1 MREKKYLLVQKARR
15 SHGGKV
21 VRLHKLLFLGV
32 SMVLF
37 QGCYT
42 QMVVER
48 KVVVVQEKQD
58 ADTVVIVEED
68 HSLVYEYRYWFNNH
82 RYYDFNR
89 YAMYPA
95 YNNVGLFID
104 ISWYDPFYDPWYAYG
119 PYPIYNPW
127 TPYLPYNGYGYW
139 AGGYSYPYYNSR
151 YYHSG
156 WWAWYG
162 ENGYSEPQP
171 PKKPR
176 DWKRRE
182 AENLVGGIQ
191 RGNTSNSSDILFTGT
206 SATGAAT
213 RNERSTLAR
222 KPVEGTRITKIEKNR
237 ESRRFEIK
245 RTTKKRSS
253 NGEVS
258 RKQST
263 RDTAKSKSV
272 SRSSS
277 NRQEKSVRSATR
289 RETQK
294 STSPKAKATSSRM
307 SRKSNRR

>member
-1 MREKKYLLVQKARR
+1 MKEKKYLLAQKAWK
-15 SHGGKV
+15 SHSNNIVG
-21 VRLHKLLFLGV
+21 LHRLLFLGIGI
-32 SMVLF
+32 VLF

-48 KVVVVQEKQD
+48 KVVVVPEKQV

-95 YNNVGLFID
+95 YNNTGLFID

-119 PYPIYNPW
+119 PYPIYDPW
-127 TPYLPYNGYGYW
+127 ISYSPYYGYGYW
-139 AGGYSYPYYNSR
+139 GGSYSYPYYNPR
-151 YYHSG
+151 YHHSG
-156 WWAWYG
+156 WWTWYG
-162 ENGYSEPQP
+162 GNGYSEPQP

-176 DWKRRE
+176 DWKRRD
-182 AENLVGGIQ
+182 ADNFTGGIQ
-191 RGNTSNSSDILFTGT
+191 RGNTSNSGDILFTGT
-206 SATGAAT
+206 SATSSSK

-222 KPVEGTRITKIEKNR
+222 KPVEGTRITKIEKSR
-237 ESRRFEIK
+237 ESKRFEIK

-263 RDTAKSKSV
+263 RDTAKSKSI

-277 NRQEKSVRSATR
+277 GKQEKSVRSTAR
-289 RETQK
+289 RETRK
-294 STSPKAKATSSRM
+294 STAPKAKTTSSRI